1 MKANH
6 SFLLLF
12 FITLFCACAPK
23 NIYYSTFST
32 TAIAARGVGEYV
44 LRVQGIGQTYQ
55 QAKEDAMRKAVYD
68 VIFKNVSSSYGEH
81 RMIQPVLSNPLTEQQ
96 HADFFGSFFS
106 AGGDY
111 LKFVHVHELRLE
123 KDKFKPQARRG
134 VIMNV
139 VVNRAALAKYLADN
153 QIF

>member
-1 MKANH
+1 MGK
-6 SFLLLF
+6 
-12 FITLFCACAPK
+12 
-23 NIYYSTFST
+23 
-32 TAIAARGVGEYV
+32 YV
-44 LRVQGIGQTYQ
+44 LRVQGIGQTYY

-81 RMIQPVLSNPLTEQQ
+81 KMIHPIISNPLIEQQ
-96 HADFFGSFFS
+96 YSDFFDAFFS
-106 AGGDY
+106 TGGDY
-111 LKFVHVHELRLE
+111 LKFVHRLRLE

-139 VVNRAALAKYLADN
+139 MVDRAALAKYLKEN